1 MCNCGGSSG
10 TSRRPS
16 ARRESVVKGTN
27 TPSMAPMVKRR
38 TSSAPINIKRVK

>member
-16 ARRESVVKGTN
+16 TRRASVVKGTN